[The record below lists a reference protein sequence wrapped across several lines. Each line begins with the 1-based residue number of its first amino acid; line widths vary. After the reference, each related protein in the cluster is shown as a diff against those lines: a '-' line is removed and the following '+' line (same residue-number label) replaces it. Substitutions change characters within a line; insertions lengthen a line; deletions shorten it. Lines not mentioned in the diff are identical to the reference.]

1 MKNYKQKNIEPTS
14 YQRDFTPP
22 PVTKYMVPR
31 RELVTFQPDTEIREV
46 VKTLLKH
53 EITGAPV
60 VDANGALLGL
70 IDDKDCLKVLID
82 AAYYNNMQR
91 MTVANYTTNVMKTIS
106 DKTNVVEAANAFSRT
121 IYKRLL
127 ILNDDGELVGQISR
141 QDILRAISDYSKN
154 IF

>member
-1 MKNYKQKNIEPTS
+1 MKNYKQKVIEPTNHN
-14 YQRDFTPP
+14 RDFTPP

-31 RELVTFQPDTEIREV
+31 RDLITFQPDTEISDV

-53 EITGAPV
+53 KITGAPV
-60 VDANGALLGL
+60 LDAKGALLGL
-70 IDDKDCLKVLID
+70 IDDKDCIKVLMD
-82 AAYYNNMQR
+82 AVYYNNMQR

-106 DKTNVVEAANAFSRT
+106 DKANVVEVANEFSRT

-127 ILNDDGELVGQISR
+127 VVNKEGELVGQISR
-141 QDILRAISDYSKN
+141 QDILQAISDYSKN

>member
-1 MKNYKQKNIEPTS
+1 
-14 YQRDFTPP
+14 
-22 PVTKYMVPR
+22 MVPR

>member
-1 MKNYKQKNIEPTS
+1 MKNYKQKTIEPTS

-31 RELVTFQPDTEIREV
+31 RKLVTFQPDTEIREV

-91 MTVANYTTNVMKTIS
+91 MTVENYTTNVMKTIS
-106 DKTNVVEAANAFSRT
+106 DKANVVEAANAFSRT

-127 ILNDDGELVGQISR
+127 ILNEEGELVGQISR
-141 QDILRAISDYSKN
+141 QDILQAISDYSKN

>member
-1 MKNYKQKNIEPTS
+1 MKNYKQKNVEPTS

-22 PVTKYMVPR
+22 LVTKYMVPR

-60 VDANGALLGL
+60 VDENGALLGL

-106 DKTNVVEAANAFSRT
+106 DKANVVEAANAFSRT

-127 ILNDDGELVGQISR
+127 ILNEDGELVGQISR